1 MASPAS
7 SSPLR
12 VLFVG
17 VKWPPETFLSRLI
30 LGLARRGV
38 SVTLALSEQPDA
50 VWRAVPNVE
59 IMVTGAWRGSA
70 GGRLWHTGGRL
81 AGAVWRSPAE
91 TKRFYAAARAD
102 RSGGRTAHQLHR
114 WLPFA
119 GREWDVIYFP
129 WNATAIDYLPLLDK
143 SPSVVSCRGTQI
155 YVAPH
160 NPRRRALR
168 EGLRESFGKAAAVHC
183 VSEAI
188 RSEAEQYGL
197 DKSKSIVIRP
207 AVDPDVFRPARD
219 DSHSPGNPFRVVST
233 GAVIWRK
240 GYEYALSAIRRLVD
254 QGAPVRYDI
263 IGGGDETNRLL
274 YTIHDLDLAEHVH
287 WHGRLEPAEVVA
299 RLQKADVFLLSS
311 LCEGISNAV
320 LEGMAC
326 GLPIVA
332 TAVGGMPEAVA
343 DGVEGFLT
351 PAGDARAM
359 AAGLHE
365 LWRRPEL
372 RRRMGAAGRT
382 RVLREFRLDDQ
393 IETFI
398 RLFRSVA

>member
-1 MASPAS
+1 MA
-7 SSPLR
+7 SPLR

-30 LGLARRGV
+30 LGLVRRGV
-38 SVTLALSEQPDA
+38 GVTLALSDQPDA
-50 VWRAVPNVE
+50 AWRALPNVE
-59 IMVTGAWRGSA
+59 IMVTGAWQGPAGS
-70 GGRLWHTGGRL
+70 RLWRAGRRL
-81 AGAVWRSPAE
+81 AGAAWRSPAE
-91 TKRFYAAARAD
+91 TKRLYAAARAD
-102 RSGGRTAHQLHR
+102 RSGGRTTHQLHR

-168 EGLRESFGKAAAVHC
+168 DGLRESFGKAAAVHC

-188 RSEAEQYGL
+188 RVEAERYGL
-197 DKSKSIVIRP
+197 DRGKAVVIHP
-207 AVDPDVFRPARD
+207 AVDPDVFRPAVD
-219 DSHSPGNPFRVVST
+219 DARPPAAPFRIVST
-233 GAVIWRK
+233 GSILWRK
-240 GYEYALSAIRRLVD
+240 GYEYALSAIRLLVD

-287 WHGRLEPAEVVA
+287 WHGHLEPGEVVA
-299 RLQKADVFLLSS
+299 RLQKADAFLLSS
-311 LCEGISNAV
+311 LCEGISNAA

-326 GLPIVA
+326 GLPVVT

-351 PAGDARAM
+351 PVGDAPAM
-359 AAGLHE
+359 AAGLRE
-365 LWRRPEL
+365 LWQRPDL
-372 RRRMGAAGRT
+372 RRQMGAAGRA
-382 RVLREFRLDDQ
+382 RVLHDFRLDDQ
-393 IETFI
+393 VEAFVG
-398 RLFRSVA
+398 LFRSVA